1 MNLLQRIANKIS
13 PSKKVE
19 SKHIHRV
26 KIQLERMRQDAETR
40 RQAISEAE
48 QSFSPFRVKMQQM
61 YLNTAENGYIHSCI
75 ERRKDLTLLRKWS
88 FVNADGNVNQQVT
101 DIFCNTVNGKTQL
114 KKWFALYL
122 EYVLDA
128 LFYGYTLVSL
138 GDVENGEFTKISNVP
153 RWYISPDRLNVSSYP
168 YLAGGE
174 SFLDGDV
181 KDWHVWIDTP
191 NETGISNCGYGLF
204 YRVSIYEI
212 LLRNLMGF
220 NGDFVELYA
229 QPIRVG
235 KTNKTDENERAAFAQ
250 GLANMGSAA
259 WILLDEMGESV
270 ELVSSQL
277 GGTGYQGYDNFEKRL
292 EAKVSQLILG
302 HADAMSSIPG
312 KLGNEGED
320 SPAERALK
328 DKQTK
333 DASFV
338 LPYVN
343 QVLFEKLRALG
354 FVIPEGVTAVMLND
368 NEEHEQAER
377 VTDIAVK
384 IKQAGLQV
392 DGKWFTEQ
400 TKIPLSEAAPM
411 VKPQFTDKV
420 SNRLKELYG

>member
-1 MNLLQRIANKIS
+1 MGIRIL
-13 PSKKVE
+13 VF
-19 SKHIHRV
+19 
-26 KIQLERMRQDAETR
+26 
-40 RQAISEAE
+40 AIIVFLSMLPV
-48 QSFSPFRVKMQQM
+48 S
-61 YLNTAENGYIHSCI
+61 G
-75 ERRKDLTLLRKWS
+75 
-88 FVNADGNVNQQVT
+88 QVT
-101 DIFCNTVNGKTQL
+101 FK
-114 KKWFALYL
+114 
-122 EYVLDA
+122 
-128 LFYGYTLVSL
+128 
-138 GDVENGEFTKISNVP
+138 FTEKPFQQQFFS
-153 RWYISPDRLNVSSYP
+153 
-168 YLAGGE
+168 
-174 SFLDGDV
+174 
-181 KDWHVWIDTP
+181 
-191 NETGISNCGYGLF
+191 GIPLC
-204 YRVSIYEI
+204 VAD
-212 LLRNLMGF
+212 F
-220 NGDFVELYA
+220 NGDFVELFT

-235 KTNKTDENERAAFAQ
+235 KTNKTDENERAEFAAS
-250 GLANMGSAA
+250 LANMGSAA
-259 WILLDEMGESV
+259 WIMLDEMGESV

-277 GGTGYQGYDNFEKRL
+277 GGTGYEGYDNFENRL

-354 FVIPEGVTAVMLND
+354 FVIPDGVTAVMLND

-377 VTDIAVK
+377 VTDISVN

-400 TKIPLSEAAPM
+400 TKIPLSEDAPM